1 MLKELYIKNLAVI
14 SEATIDF
21 TDSFNVF
28 TGETGAGKSI
38 LINGI
43 NAVLGQRVS
52 KDLVRT
58 GSDKAV
64 ITALFTDISDKVK
77 AKLEELGISY
87 ENDEILV
94 TREISPDGKSTARVN
109 SRVQTVSVIKEIGE
123 TLVNIHGQ
131 HDNQQLLNPEKHIE
145 ILDGFGELEPMI
157 EDYHNSFINL
167 QNISRKL
174 KKLKEEEKAR
184 LGEIDKIK
192 TTIKE
197 ISAVD
202 PDENE
207 DEILENE
214 YKKAINIFDI
224 SSALSGAYKAIDGDE
239 ETAGLIESF
248 DEIIDSLTPLSDMVE
263 IIPDIVTR
271 LKNVRLEMSD
281 ISSELIREN
290 DGIEFNEGKIKEISD
305 RLDLINGL
313 KKKYGPSLSD
323 VMEKYQKAKEES
335 EKSELSDEEIK
346 EVSKERERLLSEV
359 TMKARKLSNSRKE
372 AADRFTEK
380 IENELDFLDM
390 SGVKLSVSII
400 NGKLTGNGMDT
411 VEFLIS
417 TNKGEDLKP
426 LAKIASGGELSR
438 IMLALKSVIA
448 DKDDIHTLIFDEID
462 TGVSGRAAQKI
473 GRKLL
478 EVSQNKQVLCVTHL
492 AQIASMADNHLLIEK
507 KTEGDRTFT
516 RVKTLCYDERKY
528 EIARITV
535 GDNITDTALKNAEE
549 MLNFKNN

>member
-58 GSDKAV
+58 GSDKAI
-64 ITALFTDISDKVK
+64 ITALFTDISER
-77 AKLEELGISY
+77 AKNKLDEFGIAY
-87 ENDEILV
+87 ENDEILI
-94 TREISPDGKSTARVN
+94 TREISSDGKSTARVN
-109 SRVQTVSVIKEIGE
+109 SRVQTVSVIREIGE

-145 ILDGFGELEPMI
+145 ILDSFGELEDMI
-157 EDYHNSFINL
+157 EDYHNSFVNL
-167 QNISRKL
+167 QSISRKL

-184 LGEIDKIK
+184 LLRIDKIK
-192 TTIKE
+192 MI
-197 ISAVD
+197 ISETDTVK
-202 PDENE
+202 PEENE
-207 DEILENE
+207 DETLEAE
-214 YKKAINIFDI
+214 YKKAINTFDI

-239 ETAGLIESF
+239 EMSGLLESF
-248 DEIIDSLTPLSDMVE
+248 DEIIDSLTPFSDMVK
-263 IIPDIVTR
+263 IIPDILIR
-271 LKNVRLEMSD
+271 LKNVRVELED

-290 DGIEFNEGKIKEISD
+290 DSIEFNEGRIKEISD
-305 RLDLINGL
+305 RLDSINSL
-313 KKKYGPSLSD
+313 KKKYGPTLFD
-323 VMEKYQKAKEES
+323 VIEKYEKAKKEL
-335 EKSELSDEEIK
+335 EKSELSDEEIN
-346 EVSKERERLLSEV
+346 EASKERERLLTEV
-359 TMKARKLSNSRKE
+359 TVKARELSKARRE
-372 AADRFTEK
+372 TADRFIEK
-380 IENELDFLDM
+380 IENELNFLDM
-390 SGVKLSVSII
+390 SGVRLSVSII
-400 NGKLTGNGMDT
+400 NGKLTGNGMDS

-417 TNKGEDLKP
+417 ANKGEDLKP
-426 LAKIASGGELSR
+426 LSKIASGGELSR

-478 EVSQNKQVLCVTHL
+478 EVSGNKQVLCVTHL

-507 KTEGDRTFT
+507 KTDGERTFT
-516 RVKTLCYDERKY
+516 RVKTLEYDERKY

-535 GDNITDTALKNAEE
+535 GESITDTALKNAEE
-549 MLNFKNN
+549 MLSSRKK